1 MNMRDPMAT
10 MEKLLPRSSAIILA
24 AVVLPRLFWFFSL
37 GGQLPEPTRDQ
48 ALYIHTAGQIASG
61 EGFSFSGELGMAKNL
76 RNTEDNAQR
85 VWTQDPGYMF
95 GLAPVNT
102 PTAVME
108 PGYPVLLAV
117 FFRLFG
123 AVTGSVFA
131 LNMLFSLAGAF
142 ALRRL
147 VADAWGPL
155 SGFMAAALWALYPP
169 YVYYSAYAMT
179 ETAHFALLIISLMFL
194 FQAFRGRGTGIM
206 AGVSLGAFFL
216 IRATSIF
223 LLPLEMLFLALG
235 KRWRQLAFISLGFA
249 AAVSPW
255 VIRNALVMDSPVL
268 MPTKGALN
276 LWMRNNPDVLALEGI
291 HVPGDI
297 PVNSPELL
305 VYPSTDSIPGELA
318 RSSALGEA
326 AREYM
331 FQNPR
336 LMLWL
341 SGARAL
347 EFLGPGG
354 STLGGRGRTAG
365 LLIYPLMFFGALGL
379 WRNRRRPETLFLF
392 SVFILYLI
400 LHAAA
405 HGGVRYRLPV
415 DAVFLM
421 GIAMCRKCRE
431 GVSCAA

>member
-1 MNMRDPMAT
+1 MTSWNPMGT
-10 MEKLLPRSSAIILA
+10 MERLLPRSSAIILA
-24 AVVLPRLFWFFSL
+24 AVVLPRLFWFFFL
-37 GGQLPEPTRDQ
+37 GGQLPMPTRDQ
-48 ALYIHTAGQIASG
+48 ALYIHSAGQIASG
-61 EGFSFSGELGMAKNL
+61 EGFSFAGELGLAKNL
-76 RNTEDNAQR
+76 RNTGDNAQR
-85 VWTQDPGYMF
+85 VWTEDPEYMF
-95 GLAPVNT
+95 GLAPVDT

-117 FFRLFG
+117 FFRIFG

-131 LNMLFSLAGAF
+131 LNMIFSVAGAF

-147 VADAWGPL
+147 AAEAWGPL
-155 SGFMAAALWALYPP
+155 SGFMAAVLWALYPP

-179 ETAHFALLIISLMFL
+179 ETAHFALLMISLMFL
-194 FQAFRGRGTGIM
+194 FSASRGKGTGVM
-206 AGVSLGAFFL
+206 TGVSLGAFFL

-223 LLPLEMLFLALG
+223 LLPLEMLYLALK

-249 AAVSPW
+249 LAVSPW
-255 VIRNALVMDSPVL
+255 VIRNAAVLGSPVL

-291 HVPGDI
+291 DVPEDI

-305 VYPSTDSIPGELA
+305 AYPPTDSLPGELE
-318 RSSALGEA
+318 RSAALGEA

-331 FQNPR
+331 FANPR

-341 SGARAL
+341 SGTRAL

-354 STLGGRGRTAG
+354 STLGGRGRIAG
-365 LLIYPLMFFGALGL
+365 LLIYPLMLFGALGL
-379 WRNRRRPETLFLF
+379 WRSRGRPETRFLAA
-392 SVFILYLI
+392 VFILYLL

-415 DAVFLM
+415 DAVFLA
-421 GIAMCRKCRE
+421 GIAMCGRCR
-431 GVSCAA
+431 GGDSCGA